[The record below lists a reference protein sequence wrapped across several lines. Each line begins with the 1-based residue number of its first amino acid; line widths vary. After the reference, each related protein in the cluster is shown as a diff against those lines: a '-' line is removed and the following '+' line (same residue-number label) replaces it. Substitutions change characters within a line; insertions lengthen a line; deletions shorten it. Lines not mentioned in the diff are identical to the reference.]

1 LPCCQDLGGVDIVSL
16 VVTPIDSFRRLT
28 QVFDPIYRPAL
39 GRQVGA
45 GVAYVEAVHEDL
57 RKQFEAQLLLNDRAK
72 LLLAGQPG
80 CGKTTMLMHL
90 TSQLRAEG
98 RLVAFVDLEVVTTV
112 HDLGS
117 AEMYI
122 AASAELLRE
131 AGRMEIAL
139 PQATVHRCKQW
150 VESLTDGSSISPEP
164 VALAERFIRL
174 LAAARE
180 SPDLRRM
187 LREVLK
193 QGQDPADLLATLL
206 DDLESYRPVVLLDGL
221 DKLPPDQA
229 RDFFLD
235 QKKKPMA
242 ELPGA
247 AILTIPLTMVYEPTF
262 NVLSE
267 RYNNA
272 DNSVLPA
279 VRLYD
284 FNHKDRTRAP
294 LKSGFDMLRHVIG
307 RRVQGI
313 DPGLILPD
321 AIDRAIEGSG
331 GNIRE
336 LGRLIQ
342 SSIVKAVVRQGSFVE
357 RVDVENAIIDQ
368 RESFRRAYQPRFLP
382 VLKKVRDQ
390 LQLDNTDDVGKL
402 LLYGLWVMEYRNG
415 MAWYCL
421 PVPVEQLLQHL
432 ERG

>member
-1 LPCCQDLGGVDIVSL
+1 VGI
-16 VVTPIDSFRRLT
+16 PIEKFRRLT
-28 QVFDPIYRPAL
+28 QVFDPISRPAPE
-39 GRQVGA
+39 RNVGA
-45 GVAYVEAVHEDL
+45 GVPYVQEVHEDF
-57 RKQFEAQLLLNDRAK
+57 RKQFEAQLLLNDRVK

-80 CGKTTMLMHL
+80 CGKTTMLLHL
-90 TSQLRAEG
+90 TLQMRAEG
-98 RLVAFVDLEVVTTV
+98 RLVAFVDLEVVTAV

-131 AGRMEIAL
+131 VGRRGLSL
-139 PQATVHRCKQW
+139 PQGTVQRCKQW
-150 VESLTDGSSISPEP
+150 VESLAEGSSISPEP
-164 VALAERFIRL
+164 IALADQFTRL
-174 LAAARE
+174 LSAARE

-193 QGQDPADLLATLL
+193 QGQDPAELLSTLL
-206 DDLESYRPVVLLDGL
+206 DNLESYRPVVLLDGL
-221 DKLPPDQA
+221 DKLPPEQA

-247 AILTIPLTMVYEPTF
+247 AILTIPLSMVYEPTF

-272 DNSVLPA
+272 GNSVLPA

-284 FNHKDRTRAP
+284 FNSKERTRSR
-294 LKSGFDMLRHVIG
+294 LQSGFDMLMHVIE
-307 RRVQGI
+307 RRVEGI
-313 DPGLILPD
+313 DRGLILPD
-321 AIDRAIEGSG
+321 AIERAIEGSG

-357 RVDVENAIIDQ
+357 RVDIESAIVDQ

-382 VLKKVRDQ
+382 VLKKVQ
-390 LQLDNTDDVGKL
+390 SQMQLDNADDVGKL

-421 PVPVEQLLQHL
+421 PVPVEQLLQQL

>member
-1 LPCCQDLGGVDIVSL
+1 MPGCQDLGGVDIVSL

-28 QVFDPIYRPAL
+28 QVFDPIYRPMQ
-39 GRQVGA
+39 GRQVGS
-45 GVAYVEAVHEDL
+45 GVTYVEAVHEDL
-57 RKQFEAQLLLNDRAK
+57 RKQFEAQLLLNDRVK

-90 TSQLRAEG
+90 TSQMRAGG

-131 AGRMEIAL
+131 AGRMEISL
-139 PQATVHRCKQW
+139 PQATVQRCKQW

-164 VALAERFIRL
+164 VALADRFTRL

-193 QGQDPADLLATLL
+193 QGQDPAELLATLL

-247 AILTIPLTMVYEPTF
+247 AILTIPLSMVYEPTF

-284 FNHKDRTRAP
+284 FNHKDRTQAP
-294 LKSGFDMLRHVIG
+294 LKSGFDMLRHVIK

-382 VLKKVRDQ
+382 VLKQVRDQ

-415 MAWYCL
+415 TAWYCL

>member
-1 LPCCQDLGGVDIVSL
+1 VPS
-16 VVTPIDSFRRLT
+16 PIDSFRRLT
-28 QVFDPIYRPAL
+28 QVFDPIYRPVQ
-39 GRQVGA
+39 GRQVGS
-45 GVAYVEAVHEDL
+45 GMPYVEAVHQDL

-90 TSQLRAEG
+90 TSQMRAEG

-112 HDLGS
+112 NDLGS

-131 AGRMEIAL
+131 AGRMEISL
-139 PQATVHRCKQW
+139 PQETVQRCKQW
-150 VESLTDGSSISPEP
+150 VESLTDGSFISPEP
-164 VALAERFIRL
+164 VALADRFTRL

-193 QGQDPADLLATLL
+193 GQDPAELLATLL

-247 AILTIPLTMVYEPTF
+247 AILTIPLSMVYEPTF

-284 FNHKDRTRAP
+284 FNHKEHTRAP
-294 LKSGFDMLRHVIG
+294 LKSGFELLRHVIG

-313 DPGLILPD
+313 DSGLILPD

-421 PVPVEQLLQHL
+421 PVPVEQLLQQL